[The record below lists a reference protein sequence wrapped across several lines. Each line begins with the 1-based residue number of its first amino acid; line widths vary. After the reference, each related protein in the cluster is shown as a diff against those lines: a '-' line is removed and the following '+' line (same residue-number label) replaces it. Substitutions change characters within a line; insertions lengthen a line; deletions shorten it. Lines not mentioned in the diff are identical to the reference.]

1 VRTNKEHTTRQVHYR
16 HPPKVAIAIAEY
28 LHLHLQPMSLEP
40 IMALL
45 KEPANELL
53 AQVHGRALTIR

>member
-1 VRTNKEHTTRQVHYR
+1 M
-16 HPPKVAIAIAEY
+16 
-28 LHLHLQPMSLEP
+28 LLEP

-53 AQVHGRALTIR
+53 VQVHGRALAIR